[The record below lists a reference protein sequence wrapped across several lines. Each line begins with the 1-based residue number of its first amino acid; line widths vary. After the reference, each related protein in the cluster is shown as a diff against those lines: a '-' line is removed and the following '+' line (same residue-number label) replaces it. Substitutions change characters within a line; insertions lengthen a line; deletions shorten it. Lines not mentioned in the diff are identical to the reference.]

1 MAIDPKLL
9 VIKPVSEL
17 ETVINPTT
25 GEVLYYDGS
34 NDLKKTSVESFFQM
48 LNTFAK
54 PLKTTDSAP
63 TVIGWYKP
71 TDAGTY
77 DNAGGLVAQEGYD
90 TLFYYNGTTWT
101 RTQTKMP
108 ESVGFSEDVFNETAE
123 QYNTYSLLSRDLS
136 AVDMPNEI
144 AAGAGS
150 SIFTVLFSESNTVT
164 KLRVKVA
171 NDGIGNFSYRRS
183 GTITPLISNIP
194 LVSGWNDV
202 ELNFQSLAGDYI
214 GYNTATST
222 SRLYFADNTGGNYYV
237 ATGQA
242 YNGNIALEVYQ
253 TSIKAN
259 TFEDLVS
266 LDLTS
271 LGGAKIGTDAFNSM
285 NNISKP
291 KIREI
296 DYGVISAFNSTDW
309 LDLMGNNKLS
319 VSSGA
324 ISGNIK
330 HNAYAWSFAFT
341 VNMPAMYSSSKT
353 IATLNLGSY
362 TFTVTA
368 GGVGISGSLNNTS
381 NGITY
386 NYGNKKLKIEII
398 ADAYFLNLFVNGS
411 RIGFMNVG
419 NKATQLNFALN
430 ASDSKVFDDVV
441 IWDRDISQ
449 ERALQWAV
457 DGDPF
462 VLKGIQDRLYP
473 AIGIHVSNHF
483 LEGNPYFDVPAEQT
497 IVEFKGKFFMYF
509 TAAKSTPSAFIES
522 GVAVAVSN
530 RVDGGYM
537 MFTND
542 VVIGGDRNKAGVTRA
557 MASWAG
563 VIGDFIYVF
572 AAMDYTASSAGGK
585 IFKSSDGLNFTQV
598 GNILSSSTIP
608 YFANVGIYPV
618 KQSNNY
624 YYGVVEGKPGSTWAL
639 YLIRSLNIES
649 GWEVVQ
655 TLPTLAVNA
664 NGMYGGGDLMK
675 SSTGDRWMIIYHSA
689 YELNGN
695 APTALFYAESAEL
708 EPKNWVKKGKILDI
722 NDELNYYSAF
732 NCDQVATPQIIETN
746 GKTYISEVLA
756 QNAPDLHCQ
765 IRVLEFDGNKEEL
778 FGLVP
783 LEYGFKSPYINPNAS
798 TFTKVIASG
807 TSITNGVGSDGS
819 TGITESNTW
828 RALVK
833 KSLDNNLGRTITV
846 VNGGVNGQNTTGM
859 KTNLPALLTGNTGQ
873 IVILEGAINDA
884 QTAGVGLP
892 TATSSTNLSDM
903 IDLVVASGNIPILTT
918 PMPIDMSVSAVS
930 AAYTLQ
936 KRADLATA
944 VRSLA
949 SSKGVDLV
957 DLDILANN
965 NLGLLVDGLHP
976 NPNGY
981 LFIANSIS
989 SKLMKL

>member
-9 VIKPVSEL
+9 VVKPVSEL
-17 ETVINPTT
+17 ETVVNPTT
-25 GEVLYYDGS
+25 GQVLYYDGS
-34 NDLKKTSVESFFQM
+34 NNLKKTSVESFFQM
-48 LNTFAK
+48 LNTFAI
-54 PLKTTDSAP
+54 PLSTTDPSP
-63 TVIGWYKP
+63 TVVGWYKP
-71 TDAGTY
+71 TNAGTY
-77 DNAGGLVAQEGYD
+77 ANAGGLVAQESYD
-90 TLFYYNGTTWT
+90 TLFYYNGTIWT

-108 ESVGFSEDVFNETAE
+108 ESIGFSEEVFNETADK
-123 QYNTYSLLSRDLS
+123 YNTFGLLSRDLS
-136 AVDMPNEI
+136 SVSMPNEI
-144 AAGAGS
+144 ALGAGS
-150 SIFTVLFSESNTVT
+150 SIFTVLFTEDNKIS

-171 NDGIGNFSYRRS
+171 NDGIGNFSYKRAGS
-183 GTITPLISNIP
+183 ILPLISSVP
-194 LVSGWNDV
+194 LFTGWNDILV
-202 ELNFQSLAGDYI
+202 NFDSLAGDYI

-222 SRLYFADNTGGNYYV
+222 SKLYFGDNTGGNYYV
-237 ATGQA
+237 ANGA
-242 YNGNIALEVYQ
+242 VYNGNIALEVYQ
-253 TSIKAN
+253 TDIEAN
-259 TFEDLVS
+259 RFEDLVKMNIS
-266 LDLTS
+266 DSQSSKLATNV
-271 LGGAKIGTDAFNSM
+271 FNS
-285 NNISKP
+285 NNLISNP
-291 KIREI
+291 KLRDL
-296 DYGVISAFNSTDW
+296 DYGVVSAFNSSDW
-309 LDLMGNNKLS
+309 KDLLGNNTLS
-319 VSSGA
+319 VKPNS
-324 ISGNIK
+324 ISGNFK
-330 HNAYAWSFAFT
+330 YNAYAWSFAFT

-362 TFTVTA
+362 NVEIYA
-368 GGVGISGSLNNTS
+368 GGSGIGVTS
-381 NGITY
+381 DLVPNGITY

-398 ADAYFLNLFVNGS
+398 ADAYFLNVLVNGI
-411 RIGFMNVG
+411 RIGFMNIG
-419 NKATQLNFALN
+419 NKSTQFNFVLNS
-430 ASDSKVFDDVV
+430 SDSKTFEDVV
-441 IWDRDISQ
+441 FWDRDISQ
-449 ERALQWAV
+449 ERALQWAI

-462 VLKGIQDRLYP
+462 NLKGIQDKLFP
-473 AIGIHVSNHF
+473 STGNAISNHF

-497 IVEFKGKFFMYF
+497 IVEFKGKYFMYF

-522 GVAVAVSN
+522 GVAVAVSS

-537 MFTND
+537 MHTND
-542 VVIGGDRNKAGVTRA
+542 VVIGGNRNMAGVTRA

-563 VIGDFIYVF
+563 VIGDFVYVF
-572 AAMDYTASSAGGK
+572 AAMDYTASNAGGK

-598 GNILSSSTIP
+598 GNILSSTSIP

-639 YLIRSLNIES
+639 HLIRSLNIES

-655 TLPTLAVNA
+655 TLPTLAVNN

-695 APTALFYAESAEL
+695 APTALFYAESTEL

-756 QNAPDLHCQ
+756 QNAPDLYCQ

-778 FGLVP
+778 FGVVP

-819 TGITESNTW
+819 TGITEGNTW

-918 PMPIDMSVSAVS
+918 PMPIDMSVSGIAS
-930 AAYTLQ
+930 AYTLQ
-936 KRADLATA
+936 KRADLDTA
-944 VRSLA
+944 IRNLA

-957 DLDILANN
+957 DLDVLANN

-981 LFIANSIS
+981 LFIANAIS
-989 SKLMKL
+989 SKLI